1 MWLRFHFIIQ
11 INQKKPHV
19 NQVPFLVFI
28 FPLQTN
34 SKNNNEI
41 QIGFLEDVMFVMKGY
56 LPMKTV

>member
-1 MWLRFHFIIQ
+1 MWLMFHFIIQ
-11 INQKKPHV
+11 TNQKKPHV

-41 QIGFLEDVMFVMKGY
+41 KAGYLEDVMFVMKGY
-56 LPMKTV
+56 LPMKTI

>member
-11 INQKKPHV
+11 INPKKPHV
-19 NQVPFLVFI
+19 NQVPFLVLI

-41 QIGFLEDVMFVMKGY
+41 QVGFLGDVMKGY